1 MLLREFLATQTGPRL
16 KFGDLRD
23 ALEDRGFGVLL
34 FIFAFPNLI
43 AANIPLVSSV
53 LGFPLVLLAA
63 QLTYGRHKPWFPH
76 WLTAQ
81 TFPREKFTAI
91 TLRALPY
98 LERAEMLFRPRLTFM
113 LSWTAERLIGVA
125 LLILAVILAL
135 PIPFGNWLPA
145 LSMSIIGLAMVEKDG
160 LAVLAGL
167 GIGVAAL
174 IVVAAVITGL
184 IKALLLLFSL
194 GYGSLAGAF
203 TFGGASHTSA
213 AKARDALHAQPKL
226 EMAHGLQGRR
236 HRRHRQCRP

>member
-1 MLLREFLATQTGPRL
+1 MLLREFLATQTGPRV

-160 LAVLAGL
+160 LALLTGL
-167 GIGVAAL
+167 GLGVAAL

-184 IKALLLLFSL
+184 IKALLLLFS
-194 GYGSLAGAF
+194 GLAG
-203 TFGGASHTSA
+203 
-213 AKARDALHAQPKL
+213 
-226 EMAHGLQGRR
+226 
-236 HRRHRQCRP
+236 

>member
-1 MLLREFLATQTGPRL
+1 MLLRVFLATQTCPRV

-63 QLTYGRHKPWFPH
+63 QLTYGRHKPWFPN

-81 TFPREKFTAI
+81 TFPREKFSAI

-160 LAVLAGL
+160 LALLTGL
-167 GIGVAAL
+167 GLGVASL

-194 GYGSLAGAF
+194 G
-203 TFGGASHTSA
+203 
-213 AKARDALHAQPKL
+213 
-226 EMAHGLQGRR
+226 
-236 HRRHRQCRP
+236 